1 MKKTL
6 IAVTSAMVSLS
17 LPVLAE
23 DMPGMKMN
31 DMPMEGM
38 QMKQDV
44 KQAPIAKAEG
54 TVKAIDTKKSI
65 ITLAHGAVPV
75 LQWPAM
81 TMGFSATAKQ
91 LAELKVGDRVEF
103 EFRAEGMNAS
113 IVSIK
118 AVQ

>member
-6 IAVTSAMVSLS
+6 TAVTSAVVALS

-23 DMPGMKMN
+23 DMPGMKKD

-38 QMKQDV
+38 QMKKET
-44 KQAPIAKAEG
+44 KQTPVAKTKG
-54 TVKAIDTKKSI
+54 TIKAIDTKNNT
-65 ITLAHGAVPV
+65 ITLAHDAVPA

-81 TMGFSATAKQ
+81 TMAFGATPEQ
-91 LAELKVGDRVEF
+91 LAGLKVGDRVEF
-103 EFRAEGMNAS
+103 EFRADGMKAT

-118 AVQ
+118 ATK